1 MSIDNI
7 NEFKLNKTT
16 MQYSVRIPS
25 GYQPQVNQAL
35 FNCGEMTKT
44 HTNVTLNNTRYIIV
58 NVVDLEA
65 GEKVFKKLQLPCGYF
80 PYKSNTK

>member
-1 MSIDNI
+1 
-7 NEFKLNKTT
+7 

-58 NVVDLEA
+58 NVVDLETV
-65 GEKVFKKLQLPCGYF
+65 EKVFKKLQLPF
-80 PYKSNTK
+80 HVFDSFDDDDLK

>member
-1 MSIDNI
+1 
-7 NEFKLNKTT
+7 

-58 NVVDLEA
+58 NIVDLEA
-65 GEKVFKKLQLPCGYF
+65 VEKVFKKLQLPF
-80 PYKSNTK
+80 HVFDSFDDDDLK

>member
-1 MSIDNI
+1 
-7 NEFKLNKTT
+7 

-44 HTNVTLNNTRYIIV
+44 HTNVMLNNTRYIIV
-58 NVVDLEA
+58 NVVDLETV
-65 GEKVFKKLQLPCGYF
+65 EKVFKKLQLPF
-80 PYKSNTK
+80 HVFDSFDDDDLK

>member
-7 NEFKLNKTT
+7 YEFKLNKTT

-35 FNCGEMTKT
+35 FNCGEMTKP
-44 HTNVTLNNTRYIIV
+44 HTNFSVNNTRYIIV
-58 NVVDLEA
+58 NVEDLHTV
-65 GEKVFKKLQLPCGYF
+65 EKVFNKLQLPCSYF
-80 PYKSNTK
+80 ENDFRL